1 VKGLELMMTRPEL
14 RQQLWRNTRHLK
26 SGLKAMGF
34 DQDDTPVPAAAWVL
48 KTSEDMDRVHAA
60 LLARGIAI
68 QRTHY
73 VGAGPNGLLRAV
85 VFANHKPEQI
95 ARMLRELKALV

>member
-14 RQQLWRNTRHLK
+14 RQQLWRSARDLK

-34 DQDDTPVPAAAWVL
+34 DQDDTPVPAAAWAL

-60 LLARGIAI
+60 LMARGIAI
-68 QRTHY
+68 RRTHY
-73 VGAGPNGLLRAV
+73 VGGGG
-85 VFANHKPEQI
+85 
-95 ARMLRELKALV
+95 